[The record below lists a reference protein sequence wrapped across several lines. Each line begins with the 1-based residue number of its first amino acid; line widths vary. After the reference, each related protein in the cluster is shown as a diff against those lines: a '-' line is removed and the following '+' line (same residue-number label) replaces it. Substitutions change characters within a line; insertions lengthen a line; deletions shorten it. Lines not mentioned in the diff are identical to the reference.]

1 MSSLTSSKLV
11 MTAGLVL
18 ESVKLDTGVL
28 SPSLAV
34 VEAAATAVVGVV
46 KETDVETVLVLEAA
60 VTAEVGVDETDVAT
74 MLALEAAATVVVGV
88 IETEVLEVTVTDV
101 VEEDDT
107 VVVIDV
113 DVTVLV
119 LDATVV
125 VGIFLR
131 MSSLAFHPSCKK
143 KKKKSSHH

>member
-1 MSSLTSSKLV
+1 
-11 MTAGLVL
+11 MTAGLL
-18 ESVKLDTGVL
+18 FESVKLDTGVL
-28 SPSLAV
+28 SPSLTA

-74 MLALEAAATVVVGV
+74 MLALEAAATVVGV
-88 IETEVLEVTVTDV
+88 IETEDLEVTVTDV

-125 VGIFLR
+125 VGI
-131 MSSLAFHPSCKK
+131 
-143 KKKKSSHH
+143 